1 MSFAEALGL
10 IMLIGMVAVIFI
22 GFPISFTLLFLALI
36 FGGLGL
42 GWEQTFNLAY
52 LQIWGT
58 MKDEIFPAV
67 PLFIFMGYMTE
78 QAGLMERLFGALRSL
93 LAPVRGSLY
102 LAVILTATIFA
113 MATGIVGAAVTVL
126 GIMAAPM
133 MIRSGYDAR
142 LSSGAIAAG
151 GTLGILIPPSVMLVV
166 MGPVMGVPVNLLYSA
181 AFGPGFLLAG
191 CYIAYTLVRSFMEPR
206 LGPAMTMEE
215 RKSAYAAMTTEKVGA
230 PVVTLGLLCLVL
242 IVYLLLDWG
251 LSQAGVPRLSLAIG
265 PLEVSAIAAA
275 LAIAAAYFY
284 FKNAYFRAVVL
295 GIAPLSALIGFTLGT
310 IVGGLATPTEAASC
324 GAFGAALLALV
335 YGRLNLKSLTNAAI
349 GTMVTSAMVLFLALA
364 SNVFGAVFTKL
375 GTANLI
381 TNYLLSVPL
390 GDWWKLALI
399 MAIFFVLGWP
409 FEWPVIILVF
419 LPIALPVIEKLQLG
433 LNKLDLL
440 IWFGALTAV
449 NMQTS
454 YLSPPVAMSA
464 YYLRNVVPQWSL
476 GVIYKGMADYMVIQ
490 CFVLVVL
497 LLFPQIALWLPNAV
511 R

>member
-1 MSFAEALGL
+1 MSGSEALGFL
-10 IMLIGMVAVIFI
+10 MLLGMIGVIFI
-22 GFPISFTLLFLALI
+22 GFPISFTLLFLALV

-52 LQIWGT
+52 VQIWGT
-58 MKDEIFPAV
+58 MKDEIYPAV
-67 PLFIFMGYMTE
+67 PLFIFMGFMTE

-93 LAPVRGSLY
+93 LARVRGSLY

-133 MIRSGYDAR
+133 MLKSGYDAR
-142 LSSGAIAAG
+142 LSAGAIAAG
-151 GTLGILIPPSVMLVV
+151 GTLGILVPPSIMLVV

-191 CYIAYTLVRSFMEPR
+191 CYIAYTLLRSFINPK

-215 RKSAYAAMTTEKVGA
+215 SRTAHHDMTTEKVRV
-230 PVVTLGLLCLVL
+230 PVVALAVICMIAMSYLVADAALGRL
-242 IVYLLLDWG
+242 
-251 LSQAGVPRLSLAIG
+251 GVPPLAVAVG
-265 PLEVSAIAAA
+265 PFAVSGAALLPAAA
-275 LAIAAAYFY
+275 TAYPF
-284 FKNAYFRAVVL
+284 FRSPYFRAIVL
-295 GIAPLSALIGFTLGT
+295 GIAPLSALIAFTLGT

-324 GAFGAALLALV
+324 GAFGATLLALV
-335 YGRLNLKSLTNAAI
+335 YGRLSFKSVVNASM
-349 GTMVTSAMVLFLALA
+349 GTMVTVAMVLFLAVA
-364 SNVFGAVFTKL
+364 SNVFGSVFTKL
-375 GTANLI
+375 GSANLI
-381 TNYLLSVPL
+381 TQTLLAIPV

-419 LPIALPVIEKLQLG
+419 LPIVMPVIEKLQLG

-440 IWFGALTAV
+440 LWVGTVIAV
-449 NMQTS
+449 NMQTA

-476 GVIYKGMADYMVIQ
+476 GTIYKGMADYMVIQ
-490 CFVLVVL
+490 VLVLIML
-497 LLFPQIALWLPNAV
+497 LLFPMIALWLPHV
-511 R
+511 TR

>member
-10 IMLIGMVAVIFI
+10 IMLVGMVAAIFI

-36 FGGLGL
+36 FGGVGL

-133 MIRSGYDAR
+133 MIKTGYDAR

-181 AFGPGFLLAG
+181 AFGPGFVLAG
-191 CYIAYTLVRSFMEPR
+191 CYVAYTLTRSFINPK
-206 LGPAMTMEE
+206 LGPAMTTAE
-215 RKSAYAAMTTEKVGA
+215 RKFAYGEMTTEKVGA
-230 PVVTLGLLCLVL
+230 PIVGLGVVCLVL
-242 IVYLLLDWG
+242 MTYLLVDLL
-251 LSQAGVPRLSLAIG
+251 LSQAGAPRLAVTIG
-265 PLEVSAIAAA
+265 PFGVSAIALVPA
-275 LAIAAAYFY
+275 LLVALPYFR
-284 FKNAYFRAVVL
+284 NAYFRAVVL

-324 GAFGAALLALV
+324 GAFGAALLALL
-335 YGRLNLKSLTNAAI
+335 YGRLDRKSATNAAI
-349 GTMVTSAMVLFLALA
+349 GTMVTSAMVLFLAVA

-375 GTANLI
+375 GTASLI
-381 TNYLLSVPL
+381 TNHLLAVPL

-399 MAIFFVLGWP
+399 MSIFFVLGWP

-419 LPIALPVIEKLQLG
+419 LPIVLPVIEKLQLG

-476 GVIYKGMADYMVIQ
+476 ATIYRGMSDYMVIQ
-490 CFVLVVL
+490 VIVLILL
-497 LLFPQIALWLPNAV
+497 LLFPQIALWLPNVV

>member
-1 MSFAEALGL
+1 MTVEEALGL
-10 IMLIGMVAVIFI
+10 IMLFGMVAVIFI

-93 LAPVRGSLY
+93 LASVRGSLY

-126 GIMAAPM
+126 GIMAGRI
-133 MIRSGYDAR
+133 MIKAGYDAR

-166 MGPVMGVPVNLLYSA
+166 MGPTMGVPVNLLYSA
-181 AFGPGFLLAG
+181 AFGPGFLLAS
-191 CYIAYTLVRSFMEPR
+191 CYLAYTLTRSFINPK

-215 RKSAYAAMTTEKVGA
+215 RKSAYDAITTEKVRA
-230 PVVTLGLLCLVL
+230 PVLGLALVCLV
-242 IVYLLLDWG
+242 VMAYLVADLA
-251 LSQAGVPRLSLAIG
+251 LSQAGAPRLPVTIG
-265 PLEVSAIAAA
+265 PLAVSGPASLLA
-275 LAIAAAYFY
+275 LLVAFPYFR
-284 FKNAYFRAVVL
+284 NAYFRAVVL

-324 GAFGAALLALV
+324 GAFGAAVLALV
-335 YGRLNLKSLTNAAI
+335 YGRLDLKSVTNAAV
-349 GTMVTSAMVLFLALA
+349 GTMVTSAMVLFLAVA
-364 SNVFGAVFTKL
+364 STVFGAVFTKL
-375 GTANLI
+375 GSANLM
-381 TNYLLSVPL
+381 TNSLLALPL
-390 GDWWKLALI
+390 GDWWKLSLI
-399 MAIFFVLGWP
+399 MFVFFVLGWP

-419 LPIALPVIEKLQLG
+419 LPIVLPVVEKLQFGLG
-433 LNKLDLL
+433 KLELL

-449 NMQTS
+449 NMQTAF
-454 YLSPPVAMSA
+454 LSPPVAMSA

-476 GVIYKGMADYMVIQ
+476 ATIYRGMSDYMVIQ
-490 CFVLVVL
+490 AIVLILL
-497 LLFPQIALWLPNAV
+497 LLFPQIALWLPSAV

>member
-1 MSFAEALGL
+1 MGVSEALGF
-10 IMLIGMVAVIFI
+10 IMLVSMVLVIFV
-22 GFPISFTLLFLALI
+22 GLPISFTLLFLALI
-36 FGGLGL
+36 VGGFGL

-133 MIRSGYDAR
+133 MLKSRYDAR
-142 LSSGAIAAG
+142 LSAGAIAAG
-151 GTLGILIPPSVMLVV
+151 GTLGILVPPSVMLVV

-181 AFGPGFLLAG
+181 AFGPGLLLAG
-191 CYIAYTLVRSFMEPR
+191 CYIAYTLGRSFINPT
-206 LGPAMTMEE
+206 LGPAMTREE
-215 RKSAYAAMTTEKVGA
+215 RQAAYDAMTTEKVSA
-230 PVVTLGLLCLVL
+230 PVVGLGLVSMMM
-242 IVYLLLDWG
+242 IVYLATDAILG
-251 LSQAGVPRLSLAIG
+251 QVGVPSSLA
-265 PLEVSAIAAA
+265 AIALGPAVA
-275 LAIAAAYFY
+275 SAYPY
-284 FKNAYFRAVVL
+284 FRSRYFRALVL
-295 GIAPLSALIGFTLGT
+295 GVAPLSALIGFTLGT
-310 IVGGLATPTEAASC
+310 IIGGLATPTEAASC
-324 GAFGAALLALV
+324 GAFGATLLALI
-335 YGRLNLKSLTNAAI
+335 YGRLDFKSAKNAAI
-349 GTMVTSAMVLFLALA
+349 GTMVTVAMVLFLAVA

-375 GTANLI
+375 GSANLI
-381 TNYLLSVPL
+381 TEALLALPL

-399 MAIFFVLGWP
+399 MVIFFILGWP
-409 FEWPVIILVF
+409 FEWPVIIFVF
-419 LPIALPVIEKLQLG
+419 LPIVLPVIEKLQFG

-440 IWFGALTAV
+440 IWVGTLTAV
-449 NMQTS
+449 NMQTA

-476 GVIYKGMADYMVIQ
+476 ATIFRGMADYMVIQ
-490 CFVLVVL
+490 VLVLLIL
-497 LLFPQIALWLPNAV
+497 LLFPQIALWLPHAV

>member
-1 MSFAEALGL
+1 MGFNEALGFL
-10 IMLIGMVAVIFI
+10 MLIGMIGVIFI
-22 GFPISFTLLFLALI
+22 GFPISFTLLFLALV
-36 FGGLGL
+36 FGGFGL

-67 PLFIFMGYMTE
+67 PLFIFMGFMTE

-102 LAVILTATIFA
+102 LTVILTATIFA

-133 MIRSGYDAR
+133 MIKSGYDAR
-142 LSSGAIAAG
+142 LSAGAIAAG

-191 CYIAYTLVRSFMEPR
+191 CYIAYTLGRSFINPK
-206 LGPAMTMEE
+206 LGPAMSMEE
-215 RKSAYAAMTTEKVGA
+215 RRAAYHDMTTEQVRA
-230 PVVTLGLLCLVL
+230 PVVMLGLICLMAMT
-242 IVYLLLDWG
+242 YLVVDMALG
-251 LSQAGVPRLSLAIG
+251 MLSVPRLAVGLG
-265 PLEVSAIAAA
+265 PVAVSAVALVPAAA
-275 LAIAAAYFY
+275 TAYPY
-284 FKNAYFRAVVL
+284 FRSPYFRALVL
-295 GIAPLSALIGFTLGT
+295 GVAPLSALIGFTLGS
-310 IVGGLATPTEAASC
+310 IIGGLATPTEAASC

-335 YGRLNLKSLTNAAI
+335 YGRLDFKSALNASM
-349 GTMVTSAMVLFLALA
+349 GTMVTVAMVLFLAVA

-375 GTANLI
+375 GSANLI
-381 TNYLLSVPL
+381 TDSLLAIPV
-390 GDWWKLALI
+390 GDWWKLFLI
-399 MAIFFVLGWP
+399 MVIFFILGWP

-419 LPIALPVIEKLQLG
+419 LPIVLPVIEKLQLG

-440 IWFGALTAV
+440 IWVGTVTAV
-449 NMQTS
+449 NMQTA

-476 GVIYKGMADYMVIQ
+476 GMIYKGMADYMWIQ
-490 CFVLVVL
+490 VFVLIVL
-497 LLFPQIALWLPNAV
+497 LLFPQIALWLPNVV

>member
-1 MSFAEALGL
+1 MSGPEALGFV
-10 IMLIGMVAVIFI
+10 MLVSMVLVIFV
-22 GFPISFTLLFLALI
+22 GLPISFTLLFLALI
-36 FGGLGL
+36 VGGFGL

-133 MIRSGYDAR
+133 MLKSQYDAR
-142 LSSGAIAAG
+142 LSAGAIAAG

-191 CYIAYTLVRSFMEPR
+191 CYIAYTLVRSFINPK
-206 LGPAMTMEE
+206 LGPAMTMDE
-215 RKSAYAAMTTEKVGA
+215 RKAAYDAMTTERVRA
-230 PVVTLGLLCLVL
+230 PVVGLGLVCMMTL
-242 IVYLLLDWG
+242 VYLVADAALGRL
-251 LSQAGVPRLSLAIG
+251 GVPSSLA
-265 PLEVSAIAAA
+265 LVA
-275 LAIAAAYFY
+275 LVPAVATAYPY
-284 FKNAYFRAVVL
+284 FRSAYFRALVL

-310 IVGGLATPTEAASC
+310 IIGGLATPTEAASC
-324 GAFGAALLALV
+324 GAFGAALLALI
-335 YGRLNLKSLTNAAI
+335 YGRLDFKAAKNAAI
-349 GTMVTSAMVLFLALA
+349 GTMVTVAMVLFLAVA

-375 GTANLI
+375 GSANLI
-381 TNYLLSVPL
+381 TQALLALPV

-399 MAIFFVLGWP
+399 MFIFFVLGWP
-409 FEWPVIILVF
+409 FEWPVIIFVF
-419 LPIALPVIEKLQLG
+419 LPIVLPVIEKLQFG

-440 IWFGALTAV
+440 IWVGTLTAV
-449 NMQTS
+449 NMQTA

-476 GVIYKGMADYMVIQ
+476 GTIFKGMADYMVIQ
-490 CFVLVVL
+490 VFVLLVL
-497 LLFPQIALWLPNAV
+497 LLFPKIALWLPHAV

>member
-1 MSFAEALGL
+1 MTLAEALGL
-10 IMLIGMVAVIFI
+10 IMLVGMVTVIFI
-22 GFPISFTLLFLALI
+22 GFPIAFTLLFLALI

-42 GWEQTFNLAY
+42 GWDQTFNLAY

-67 PLFIFMGYMTE
+67 PLFIFLGYMTE

-93 LAPVRGSLY
+93 LASVRGSLY

-126 GIMAAPM
+126 GIMAGRI
-133 MIRSGYDAR
+133 MIKAGYDAR

-166 MGPVMGVPVNLLYSA
+166 MGPTMGVPVNLLYSA

-191 CYIAYTLVRSFMEPR
+191 CYLAYTLTRSFINPK
-206 LGPAMTMEE
+206 LGPPMTLEE
-215 RKSAYAAMTTEKVGA
+215 RKSAYDVITTETVGA
-230 PVVTLGLLCLVL
+230 PVAGLALVCLVFMA
-242 IVYLLLDWG
+242 YLLADLA
-251 LSQAGVPRLSLAIG
+251 LSWAGAPRLPVTIG
-265 PLEVSAIAAA
+265 PLAVSGPASLLA
-275 LAIAAAYFY
+275 LLVAFPYFR
-284 FKNAYFRAVVL
+284 NAYFRAIVL

-324 GAFGAALLALV
+324 GAFGAALLAFL
-335 YGRLNLKSLTNAAI
+335 YGRLAMKSATNAAI

-375 GTANLI
+375 GAANVI
-381 TNYLLSVPL
+381 SDSLLAVPL

-399 MAIFFVLGWP
+399 MFVFFVLGWP

-419 LPIALPVIEKLQLG
+419 LPIVLPVVEKLQLG
-433 LNKLDLL
+433 LGKLDLL

-449 NMQTS
+449 NMQTA

-476 GVIYKGMADYMVIQ
+476 ATIYKGMADYMIIQ
-490 CFVLVVL
+490 VFVLIL
-497 LLFPQIALWLPNAV
+497 LLIWPQIALWLPQVV

>member
-1 MSFAEALGL
+1 MTVEEALGL
-10 IMLIGMVAVIFI
+10 IMLFGMVAVIFI

-42 GWEQTFNLAY
+42 GTDQTFNLAY

-93 LAPVRGSLY
+93 LASVRGSLY

-126 GIMAAPM
+126 GIMAGRM
-133 MIRSGYDAR
+133 MIKAGYDAR

-166 MGPVMGVPVNLLYSA
+166 MGPTMGVPVNLLYSA

-191 CYIAYTLVRSFMEPR
+191 CYLAYTLTRSFINPK
-206 LGPAMTMEE
+206 LGPAMTMEQ
-215 RKSAYAAMTTEKVGA
+215 RKSAYDAITTEKVRA
-230 PVVTLGLLCLVL
+230 PVLGLALVCLV
-242 IVYLLLDWG
+242 VMAYLVADLA
-251 LSQAGVPRLSLAIG
+251 LSQAGAPRLPVTIG
-265 PLEVSAIAAA
+265 PLAVSGLASLLA
-275 LAIAAAYFY
+275 LLVAFPYFR
-284 FKNAYFRAVVL
+284 NAYFRGVVL

-324 GAFGAALLALV
+324 GAFGAAVLALV
-335 YGRLNLKSLTNAAI
+335 YGRLDLKSVTNAAV
-349 GTMVTSAMVLFLALA
+349 GTMVTSAMVLFLAVA
-364 SNVFGAVFTKL
+364 STVFGAVFTKL
-375 GTANLI
+375 GSANLM
-381 TNYLLSVPL
+381 TNSLLALPL
-390 GDWWKLALI
+390 GDWWKLSLI
-399 MAIFFVLGWP
+399 MFVFFVLGWP

-419 LPIALPVIEKLQLG
+419 LPIVLPVVEKLQFG
-433 LNKLDLL
+433 LSKLELL

-449 NMQTS
+449 NMQTAF
-454 YLSPPVAMSA
+454 LSPPVAMSA

-476 GVIYKGMADYMVIQ
+476 ATIYRGMSDYMVIQ
-490 CFVLVVL
+490 VIVLTLL
-497 LLFPQIALWLPNAV
+497 LLFPQIALWLPSAV